1 MEQFGGTESL
11 ARLGCGYIVGQ
22 DSLSQCL
29 FRLLNIATYLTIA
42 PSQILRSKAIMVA
55 TAHTTEDTS
64 SAYPGIPPFPN
75 DVPTAPLLRLN
86 YSALQTSD
94 AERNA
99 FFTASKELGFF
110 YLDLRGDELGEQLL
124 AESELLFHVGEDLF
138 KEGADE
144 LNKYDYSKG
153 EKEEGSAVGDGAGSE
168 VRWKEG
174 REPSYMGYKS
184 IGKGV
189 VDKAGNRDKNEFYN
203 VRPPFFI
210 LSVFVR
216 RG

>member
-1 MEQFGGTESL
+1 MAL
-11 ARLGCGYIVGQ
+11 
-22 DSLSQCL
+22 
-29 FRLLNIATYLTIA
+29 IAY
-42 PSQILRSKAIMVA
+42 
-55 TAHTTEDTS
+55 TTEDTS

-86 YSALQTSD
+86 YSALQTSE

-110 YLDLRGDELGEQLL
+110 YLDLRGDQLGEQLL
-124 AESELLFHVGEDLF
+124 AESEQLLHVGEELF
-138 KEGADE
+138 QEGADE

-153 EKEEGSAVGDGAGSE
+153 EREEGSGERNGSGEGSE

-203 VRPPFFI
+203 VGLPCGSGAGP
-210 LSVFVR
+210 SPSPSFVLEC
-216 RG
+216 GS

>member
-1 MEQFGGTESL
+1 MVST
-11 ARLGCGYIVGQ
+11 AYTVG
-22 DSLSQCL
+22 
-29 FRLLNIATYLTIA
+29 
-42 PSQILRSKAIMVA
+42 
-55 TAHTTEDTS
+55 DTS

-75 DVPTAPLLRLN
+75 DVLTAPLLRLK

-110 YLDLRGDELGEQLL
+110 YLDLRGDILGEQLL
-124 AESELLFHVGEDLF
+124 AESEKLFHVGEELF
-138 KEGADE
+138 EEGPSV

-153 EKEEGSAVGDGAGSE
+153 EKDEESGLGDGAGAGNE

-189 VDKAGNRDKNEFYN
+189 VDRK
-203 VRPPFFI
+203 
-210 LSVFVR
+210 SVV
-216 RG
+216 

>member
-1 MEQFGGTESL
+1 MT
-11 ARLGCGYIVGQ
+11 
-22 DSLSQCL
+22 
-29 FRLLNIATYLTIA
+29 
-42 PSQILRSKAIMVA
+42 PSAYP
-55 TAHTTEDTS
+55 TEDTS

-86 YSALQTSD
+86 YSALQTSE

-99 FFTASKELGFF
+99 FFTASKDLGFF
-110 YLDLRGDELGEQLL
+110 YLDLRGDDLGEKLL
-124 AESELLFHVGEDLF
+124 AESDQLFQVGEELF

-144 LNKYDYSKG
+144 LNRYDYSKG
-153 EKEEGSAVGDGAGSE
+153 EREEGTEKSSPEGSP
-168 VRWKEG
+168 VKWKEG

-203 VRPPFFI
+203 VGLPCASRRASGPAILPPPQGRAAHLKFQ
-210 LSVFVR
+210 R
-216 RG
+216 

>member
-1 MEQFGGTESL
+1 M
-11 ARLGCGYIVGQ
+11 AR
-22 DSLSQCL
+22 
-29 FRLLNIATYLTIA
+29 IAY
-42 PSQILRSKAIMVA
+42 
-55 TAHTTEDTS
+55 TTEDKS
-64 SAYPGIPPFPN
+64 SVYPGIPPFAN

-86 YSALQTSD
+86 YSALQTSE

-110 YLDLRGDELGEQLL
+110 YLDLRGDQLGEQLL
-124 AESELLFHVGEDLF
+124 GESEQLFHVGEKLF
-138 KEGADE
+138 QEGADE

-153 EKEEGSAVGDGAGSE
+153 EREEGSGEGNESGGLGE
-168 VRWKEG
+168 LRWKGG

-203 VRPPFFI
+203 VGLPAPAVVSDALPAALPIAI
-210 LSVFVR
+210 LVLEC
-216 RG
+216 GG